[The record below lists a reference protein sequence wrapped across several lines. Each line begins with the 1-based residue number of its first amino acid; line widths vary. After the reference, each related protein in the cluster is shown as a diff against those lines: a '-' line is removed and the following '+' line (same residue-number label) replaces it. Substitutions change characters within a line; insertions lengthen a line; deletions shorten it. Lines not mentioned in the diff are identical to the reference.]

1 MTYIEIKDGEPIDF
15 FDGFYCG
22 NCANHFLKDQR
33 GLKEHLEILWDDDH
47 DRKSKKS
54 KYCQKQWKKLFDEY
68 HSKKKM
74 KDGIRIGF
82 FEQDAKEVVNIMK
95 QFEKNL
101 AEIGYKIDGN
111 LANIVER
118 KK

>member
-1 MTYIEIKDGEPIDF
+1 
-15 FDGFYCG
+15 
-22 NCANHFLKDQR
+22 
-33 GLKEHLEILWDDDH
+33 
-47 DRKSKKS
+47 
-54 KYCQKQWKKLFDEY
+54 
-68 HSKKKM
+68 M

-82 FEQDAKEVVNIMK
+82 FEPDAKEVVNIMK

-111 LANIVER
+111 LAHIVER

>member
-1 MTYIEIKDGEPIDF
+1 MTYIEIKDGEPRDF

-22 NCANHFLKDQR
+22 NCGNSFIISKDR
-33 GLKEHLEILWDDDH
+33 LDEHLKGLWDDNNDI
-47 DRKSKKS
+47 KSKKS

-82 FEQDAKEVVNIMK
+82 FEPDAKEVVNIMK
-95 QFEKNL
+95 QFEKSL

-118 KK
+118 KQ